1 MKKLTKVVL
10 TFIAVLHLAAC
21 SSPLISVSIDRS
33 QVTMGELKANQE
45 QKKERNE
52 KSNI

>member
-33 QVTMGELKANQE
+33 QVTMGELKAIPQNKG
-45 QKKERNE
+45 KK
-52 KSNI
+52 